1 MQDRKAEERTWQA
14 SPARSQLQSLLLE
27 ASHSE
32 APQQLIQRTILV
44 AAVVVAIAV
53 WTGIILA
60 TMAIF
65 D

>member
-1 MQDRKAEERTWQA
+1 
-14 SPARSQLQSLLLE
+14 LLVE
-27 ASHSE
+27 GSHSE